1 MRSFNAD
8 NTNVKGET
16 TMKNTAKARRTN
28 NKFIA
33 SICAVIA
40 ATAMVT
46 GIAVFSASASEIS
59 SAPAKPAVTAAA
71 QVKAP
76 VAAEVKT
83 EEKAAVK
90 AEDTVNEN
98 GKHPGESGYG
108 YTDEESAQP
117 RMLGFNFEAV
127 KRNYELYEQQQAAGK
142 QEAKQAEAKTAEPE
156 QSEVKKDVQQAAAEK
171 QPGEAGFNYVNES
184 GKHPGESGYGYN
196 EKKQGTLFPSGI
208 YNDVNGTNASLEI
221 ATYDGITCYCTV
233 TLPNGIG
240 RQVIYGFMGTA
251 NGSTMEYTGATKN
264 DRTIDEN
271 GAIINTTLIEKNH
284 YGTVNRTEKGL
295 VWQDIDGN
303 SYVFAV

>member
-108 YTDEESAQP
+108 YTDEENAQP

-142 QEAKQAEAKTAEPE
+142 QAEAKTAESE
-156 QSEVKKDVQQAAAEK
+156 QSEANQTVEQASEGK
-171 QPGEAGFNYVNES
+171 HEGEAGCNYVNEN

-196 EKKQGTLFPSGI
+196 EKKQGTLFPSDI

-303 SYVFAV
+303 SCVFAV